1 MRISAARAI
10 RRYMHPDAEAVLRDM
25 MRDTD
30 WRVRAQA
37 ARGLGTIGATE
48 AVADL
53 SSALADR
60 SWWVRFR
67 SALALAQLGE
77 LGRRALRI
85 ARERPD
91 RFAADMASMVSG
103 LSDGAVMELAE
114 A

>member
-1 MRISAARAI
+1 
-10 RRYMHPDAEAVLRDM
+10 LREM
-25 MRDTD
+25 MRDSD

-37 ARGLGTIGATE
+37 ARALGAVGAND
-48 AVADL
+48 AVAEL
-53 SSALADR
+53 SNGLADR

-77 LGRRALRI
+77 AGRRALRV